1 MSIHISLDSLRQV
14 LGTKT
19 FLGTALAEAIML
31 PTDSEF
37 VVVDGKTKE
46 EISRNTA
53 PNAVLQNLINA
64 GTYKHI
70 HVLKGT
76 YDFGKNTVGA
86 EDVDS
91 YVITGSGRGIN
102 SVIQDGGLWFH
113 GVTKNASLITLRDLA
128 FYNTDKTLTAIDL
141 LRPDN
146 VTLENLRIRGYN
158 IGILIDVTNG
168 GMDNVILNTYLHE
181 NNVGL
186 KIVGE
191 YSPALKVIGCR
202 ITDNTTNIQIGSDTQ
217 PAPWNVKFIG
227 CDIEVG
233 KIVLDGRG
241 AYRDIRDISIVS
253 SYFEAVTM
261 DIYANPSVTLSL
273 IDNYIET
280 GNPLIINVHQG
291 NVWLMLLN
299 RHAKIN
305 VNVDSGAT
313 LIIHSIDF
321 GYHQSVFGLG
331 SDYVGTQII
340 KGTINGTLKIL
351 PRATLPYVTSLPS
364 SADHEG
370 TALFYYDGTNY
381 YIAVWDGSTWRK
393 VQLT

>member
-1 MSIHISLDSLRQV
+1 MSINISLDSLRQV

-31 PTDSEF
+31 QTDSEF
-37 VVVDGKTKE
+37 VAVDGKTKS
-46 EISRNTA
+46 EISRDTA
-53 PNAVLQNLINA
+53 PNVVLQNLINTGA
-64 GTYKHI
+64 YKHI

-91 YVITGSGRGIN
+91 YVITGSGHGANTI
-102 SVIQDGGLWFH
+102 IQDGGLWFH
-113 GVTKNASLITLRDLA
+113 GVTKNVSFITLRDLA
-128 FYNTDKTLTAIDL
+128 FYNTDKSLTAIDL

-146 VTLENLRIRGYN
+146 SLIENVRVMGYD

-168 GMDNVILNTYLHE
+168 GMDNVILNSVIAS
-181 NNVGL
+181 NNIGL
-186 KIVGE
+186 KVVGDF
-191 YSPALKVIGCR
+191 SPPLKVIGCR

-227 CDIEVG
+227 CDIEAG

-241 AYRDIRDISIVS
+241 AYRDIRDVSIVS
-253 SYFEAVTM
+253 SYLEAVTI
-261 DIYANPSVTLSL
+261 DVYANPNAWITL
-273 IDNYIET
+273 IDNYIEP
-280 GNPLIINVHQG
+280 GLPLTVNVHQG
-291 NVWLMLLN
+291 TVWLMSMEF
-299 RHAKIN
+299 HTTIN
-305 VNVDSGAT
+305 VNVDAGAT
-313 LIIHSIDF
+313 LTIVLPLQGHPVPIN
-321 GYHQSVFGLG
+321 
-331 SDYVGTQII
+331 
-340 KGTINGTLKIL
+340 KGTINGTLKIR
-351 PRATLPYVTSLPS
+351 PRVTLPYVTSLPP